1 MRFMPLKHLALIAAA
16 GAVAGCAS
24 MGKEWPREFEDLCEI
39 SRDEEPAGLSAIS
52 LGRNGRYYCVDDR
65 GGMLHEAEIKLAEGN
80 DDGTFTVL
88 RSVKLVGRVDLEG
101 CACDPLTGW
110 VWVSDEHDTSIRAY
124 DPSTGRQVAALAIPD
139 VYRRNVRK
147 YHSFEGLAIS
157 PDGLRLY
164 TANEENLKCDATN
177 VVRIQEFAR
186 KGADDAFRPSR
197 QFFYSVDPAG
207 GAAFGKRTFSGVSS
221 LIAMPDGS
229 LLVLEREFS
238 LKLLPSFR
246 IRIYSVV
253 PGAPGKSLVWE
264 ESSTFS
270 NYEGMCLGPRLPD
283 GRQSIVLVS
292 DGGAGALE
300 TVLVLALSPTG
311 E

>member
-1 MRFMPLKHLALIAAA
+1 MVLAAIALAAA
-16 GAVAGCAS
+16 LRAETFCETPRTEGPEGASAITHV
-24 MGKEWPREFEDLCEI
+24 
-39 SRDEEPAGLSAIS
+39 SRDV
-52 LGRNGRYYCVDDR
+52 YFCVDDR
-65 GGMLHEAEIKLAEGN
+65 GGWLHEVTVTVGEGEVTFKTN
-80 DDGTFTVL
+80 RVVHLDG
-88 RSVKLVGRVDLEG
+88 RKDLEG
-101 CACDPLTGW
+101 CAYDHLTRN
-110 VWVSDEHDTSIRAY
+110 VWVSDEVDNSIRAY

-157 PDGLRLY
+157 PDGLCLY

-292 DGGAGALE
+292 DGGDGALE
-300 TVLVLALSPTG
+300 TVLVLALSPAG